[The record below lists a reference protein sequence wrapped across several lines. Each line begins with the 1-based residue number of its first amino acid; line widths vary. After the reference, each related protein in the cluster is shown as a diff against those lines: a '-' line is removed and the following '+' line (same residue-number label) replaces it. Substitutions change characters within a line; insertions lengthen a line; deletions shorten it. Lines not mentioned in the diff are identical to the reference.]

1 MNRRTFLKS
10 ATSLV
15 AGVLLG
21 ACSKKSG
28 FAAVTGI
35 APRKLRQ
42 NNLKSGVFV
51 AEGKD
56 PKAMIR
62 AALKEIGGL
71 ESLIKKGDTVVVK
84 PNIGWDRTP
93 ELAANTNPD
102 LVKELVTMCYK
113 AGAKTVKIFDRTCN
127 DAKRC
132 YKNSGIAKAAEEAG
146 AKVDYVSESSSFY
159 DVVTAPDAVTL
170 KTWSVY
176 QDVMKANVV
185 INVPILKHHGISGL
199 TVSMKNLM
207 GIIGGDRGEIHQG
220 IDKNLSDLTRIIP
233 VELVVVDAYRILT
246 GHGPQG
252 GNASDVRLGNQI
264 IVCTN
269 PVMADAYATKLFGL
283 EPSRTGFLKVASER
297 GLGEINVSKM
307 KIKKIKV

>member
-1 MNRRTFLKS
+1 MNRRTFLKC
-10 ATSLV
+10 ATSL
-15 AGVLLG
+15 ASAMFLG
-21 ACSKKSG
+21 ACSKKNG
-28 FAAVTGI
+28 FAAVTGV

-42 NNLKSGVFV
+42 NNLKPGIFV

-56 PKAMIR
+56 PKSMVR
-62 AALKEIGGL
+62 AAIKEIGGL

-84 PNIGWDRTP
+84 PNIGWDRAP

-113 AGAKTVKIFDRTCN
+113 AGAKTVKVFDRTCN

-176 QDVMKANVV
+176 QDVMKASVV

-199 TVSMKNLM
+199 TISMKNLM

-233 VELVVVDAYRILT
+233 VELVIVDACRILT
-246 GHGPQG
+246 RHGPQG
-252 GNASDVRLGNQI
+252 GNASDVRMGNQI
-264 IVCTN
+264 IVSTN
-269 PVMADAYATKLFGL
+269 PVMADAYAAKLFGL
-283 EPSRTGFLKVASER
+283 DPSKTDFLKVASER

-307 KIKKIKV
+307 KIKKIKS

>member
-1 MNRRTFLKS
+1 MNRRSFLKS
-10 ATSLV
+10 ATSLA
-15 AGVLLG
+15 AGMLLG
-21 ACSKKSG
+21 ACSKKNG
-28 FAAVTGI
+28 FAAVSGI

-42 NNLKSGVFV
+42 NTLKSGIFV

-62 AALKEIGGL
+62 AAIKEIGGF
-71 ESLIKKGDTVVVK
+71 ESLIKNGDTVVIK

-93 ELAANTNPD
+93 EQAANTNPE
-102 LVKELVTMCYK
+102 LVKELVTMCFK

-159 DVVTAPDAVTL
+159 DVVTAPDGVTL

-185 INVPILKHHGISGL
+185 INVPILKHHGISDL
-199 TVSMKNLM
+199 TISMKNLM

-220 IDKNLSDLTRIIP
+220 IDKNLPDLTRIIP
-233 VELVVVDAYRILT
+233 VELVIVDAYRILT
-246 GHGPQG
+246 RHGPQG
-252 GNASDVRLGNQI
+252 GNSEDVRMGNQI
-264 IVCTN
+264 IVSTN

-283 EPSRTGFLKVASER
+283 DPSKTDFLKVASER

>member
-1 MNRRTFLKS
+1 MNRRNFLKS
-10 ATSLV
+10 ATSLA
-15 AGVLLG
+15 AGIFLG

-42 NNLKSGVFV
+42 NNLKSGLFV

-62 AALKEIGGL
+62 ATIKEIGGL
-71 ESLIKKGDTVVVK
+71 EALIKKGDIVVVK

-199 TVSMKNLM
+199 TISMKNLM

-220 IDKNLSDLTRIIP
+220 IDKNLADLTRIIP
-233 VELVVVDAYRILT
+233 VELVIVDAYRILT

-252 GNASDVRLGNQI
+252 GNASDVRMGNQI
-264 IVCTN
+264 IVSTN
-269 PVMADAYATKLFGL
+269 PVMADAYAAKLFGL
-283 EPSRTGFLKVASER
+283 DPSKTDFLKVASER
-297 GLGEINVSKM
+297 GLGEINVNKM

>member
-10 ATSLV
+10 ATSLA

-21 ACSKKSG
+21 ACSKKTG

-71 ESLIKKGDTVVVK
+71 ESLIKNGDTVVVK

-93 ELAANTNPD
+93 ELAANTNPE

-113 AGAKTVKIFDRTCN
+113 AGAKTVKVFDRTCN

-146 AKVDYVSESSSFY
+146 AKVNYVSESSSFY
-159 DVVTAPDAVTL
+159 NVVTAPDAVTL

-176 QDVMKANVV
+176 QDVMKASVV

-233 VELVVVDAYRILT
+233 VELVIVDAYRILT

-252 GNASDVRLGNQI
+252 GNASDVRMGNQI
-264 IVCTN
+264 IVSTN

-283 EPSRTGFLKVASER
+283 DPSKTDFLKVASER
-297 GLGEINVSKM
+297 GIGEINVSKM

>member
-1 MNRRTFLKS
+1 MNRRTFLKG
-10 ATSLV
+10 ATSV
-15 AGVLLG
+15 AAGMFLG

-42 NNLKSGVFV
+42 NSLKSGLFV

-56 PKAMIR
+56 PKSMIR
-62 AALKEIGGL
+62 AAMKEIGGL

-93 ELAANTNPD
+93 EQAANTNPE
-102 LVKELVTMCYK
+102 LIKELVTMCFK
-113 AGAKTVKIFDRTCN
+113 AGAKTVKVFDRTCN

-146 AKVDYVSESSSFY
+146 AKVDYVNDSSSFY

-176 QDVMKANVV
+176 QDIMKANVV
-185 INVPILKHHGISGL
+185 INVPIVKHHGISGL
-199 TVSMKNLM
+199 TVCMKNLM

-220 IDKNLSDLTRIIP
+220 IDKNLPDLTRIIP
-233 VELVVVDAYRILT
+233 VELVVVDACRILT
-246 GHGPQG
+246 RNGPQG
-252 GNASDVRLGNQI
+252 GNKEDVRMGNQI
-264 IVCTN
+264 IVSTN
-269 PVMADAYATKLFGL
+269 PVMADAYAAKLFGID
-283 EPSRTGFLKVASER
+283 PSKAGFLKVASEQ
-297 GLGEINVSKM
+297 GLGEINVNKM